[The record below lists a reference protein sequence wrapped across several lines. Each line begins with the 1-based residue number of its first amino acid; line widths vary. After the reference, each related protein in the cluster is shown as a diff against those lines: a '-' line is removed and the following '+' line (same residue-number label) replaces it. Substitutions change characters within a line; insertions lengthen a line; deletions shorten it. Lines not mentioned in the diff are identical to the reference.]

1 MTETGLVYDP
11 EQNLSEILLDLVK
24 ITLISRKDKLTLLE
38 KTTLR
43 ELYDKYVYKSSA

>member
-1 MTETGLVYDP
+1 MTE
-11 EQNLSEILLDLVK
+11 QSLSEILLDLVK

-43 ELYDKYVYKSSA
+43 ELHDKYVYKSSA